1 MKTSVGVRNAFLD
14 AQRRPMT
21 SGSDRARVDVVVES
35 MLDLVRSGA
44 YRERDVVLP
53 QAPVPVDQAFFD
65 LLDLAATVAAAAGSE
80 VISIPH
86 LTRAIAQERPALMPD
101 DVLVALTSVTDDIE
115 SEDQVVIQ
123 SASIRGEKRVE
134 QRPEPP
140 Q

>member
-14 AQRRPMT
+14 AQRRAMT

-44 YRERDVVLP
+44 YRERDVALS

-65 LLDLAATVAAAAGSE
+65 LLKLAATVAAAAGSE

-86 LTRAIAQERPALMPD
+86 LARAIAQERPALVPD
-101 DVLVALTSVTDDIE
+101 DVLVALTSVTDDIA

-123 SASIRGEKRVE
+123 TASIRGEKRVE
-134 QRPEPP
+134 RRPEPP